1 MGVREKIQKI
11 LREESYIPPS
21 AKRRLHYVDE
31 YINNLD
37 PNDVCNHWVIDEVD
51 EYVSGSLSDI
61 IRAIIGD
68 SSGIDSDNYG
78 SVYDVIYEF
87 LVNSNYT
94 EQIRD
99 FFFDS
104 MDNCGN
110 VLKEETKIQPVLR
123 NLLNMLFEGFDDI
136 YYNWANYMC
145 GMGECCDPYAI
156 GFTLPEKDYDDY
168 IFKLVDGEMYD
179 DDADYPKEFRDEL
192 PEPCYQQPDLK
203 DPRFDTI
210 VFYGL
215 YAEDIENYFG
225 SEDNWALDL
234 LKIINNQFGCDAKRI
249 III

>member
-1 MGVREKIQKI
+1 MKELIRKI
-11 LREESYIPPS
+11 LREDSYIPPS
-21 AKRRLHYVDE
+21 VKRRLHYVDE

-61 IRAIIGD
+61 IRTIIGD

-87 LVNSNYT
+87 LVNLNYT

-104 MDNCGN
+104 MDNCGD
-110 VLKEETKIQPVLR
+110 VLKEEKKIQPALHS
-123 NLLNMLFEGFDDI
+123 LLNMLFDGFDHT
-136 YYNWANYMC
+136 YYDWANYNC

-156 GFTLPEKDYDDY
+156 GFVLPNSEYYDDY
-168 IFKLVDGEMYD
+168 IFKLVDGDNYD

-203 DPRFDTI
+203 NPRFDTI
-210 VFYGL
+210 VFYGY
-215 YAEDIENYFG
+215 YAEQIENYLG
-225 SEDNWALDL
+225 SEDNWKLGL
-234 LKIINNQFGCDAKRI
+234 LESINKIFGCDAKRI